1 MKNIHQQEEALQA
14 EWLREA
20 ERFGD
25 ADELC
30 ADGLLFRGEISNR
43 DGYWH
48 RERGDEEGTWNA
60 APRRLLIL
68 TKDLNDDEAW
78 DIRQETGRKNTIAFN
93 YEQTLPFYKNLRMWS
108 YLLLTATTDYVPS
121 FREAR
126 DMKVTGPFYEQ
137 APIARINCKKQVGNG
152 SLADSA
158 LLKYMHDYAPLLSR
172 QIALYD
178 ANLLLCCGC
187 SAGTNRILDFVR
199 AQYLPDLQYLPE
211 CEDWIYHS
219 PSTGKIAINCYHP
232 SARISYEDTY
242 ERLAYA
248 YQKFL
253 TTQK

>member
-78 DIRQETGRKNTIAFN
+78 DIRQETGRTNTIAFN
-93 YEQTLPFYKNLRMWS
+93 YEQAPTLLQEP
-108 YLLLTATTDYVPS
+108 
-121 FREAR
+121 
-126 DMKVTGPFYEQ
+126 
-137 APIARINCKKQVGNG
+137 
-152 SLADSA
+152 AD
-158 LLKYMHDYAPLLSR
+158 
-172 QIALYD
+172 
-178 ANLLLCCGC
+178 
-187 SAGTNRILDFVR
+187 VE
-199 AQYLPDLQYLPE
+199 LPP
-211 CEDWIYHS
+211 
-219 PSTGKIAINCYHP
+219 
-232 SARISYEDTY
+232 
-242 ERLAYA
+242 AYRHGG
-248 YQKFL
+248 
-253 TTQK
+253 